1 MGLFVGWWEG
11 LALLGLRSVELSV
24 GQNGSFAK
32 LGFSVG
38 WCGFANVPI
47 GQDTSHPVGTI
58 VQHETCEIPK
68 NFFGYAESFLEL
80 RKSPLHYLGL
90 RTTGNQQY
98 NGMQTLNNQVLIPV
112 KLI

>member
-68 NFFGYAESFLEL
+68 FFRLRRIIFGTSQVSAPLYAIF
-80 RKSPLHYLGL
+80 
-90 RTTGNQQY
+90 
-98 NGMQTLNNQVLIPV
+98 
-112 KLI
+112 